1 MLDNIFNFDNVK
13 LESED
18 NMKKEKNLNFPD
30 LEIMGNFGYY
40 KPFELVDIYVED
52 QDSDQNKPLEK
63 RKRKLFNY
71 QKMMFIFDCEYIPAV
86 AENQKEASERK
97 KTSFMWFMVQ
107 ASFTNLYGKNKGN
120 ELFLKMISTFFENSL
135 INNCNTIIDTS
146 ENVKQL
152 EFNFEG
158 ALHG

>member
-1 MLDNIFNFDNVK
+1 
-13 LESED
+13 
-18 NMKKEKNLNFPD
+18 MKKEKNLNFPN

-63 RKRKLFNY
+63 RKRKLLNY
-71 QKMMFIFDCEYIPAV
+71 QKMMFIFDCEYIPSV

-120 ELFLKMISTFFENSL
+120 ELFLKMINTFFENSL
-135 INNCNTIIDTS
+135 INNRNTIIDTT
-146 ENVKQL
+146 ENTYQL
-152 EFNFEG
+152 EFNFPEV
-158 ALHG
+158 AQV

>member
-1 MLDNIFNFDNVK
+1 
-13 LESED
+13 
-18 NMKKEKNLNFPD
+18 MKKEKNLNFPN

-63 RKRKLFNY
+63 RKRKLLNY
-71 QKMMFIFDCEYIPAV
+71 QKMMFIFDCEYIPSV

>member
-1 MLDNIFNFDNVK
+1 
-13 LESED
+13 
-18 NMKKEKNLNFPD
+18 MKKEKNLNFPN

-71 QKMMFIFDCEYIPAV
+71 QKMMFIFDCEYIPSV

>member
-1 MLDNIFNFDNVK
+1 
-13 LESED
+13 
-18 NMKKEKNLNFPD
+18 MKKEKNLNFPN

-40 KPFELVDIYVED
+40 KPFELVDIYVYD
-52 QDSDQNKPLEK
+52 QDSDQNKPIEK

-71 QKMMFIFDCEYIPAV
+71 NKLMFIFDCEYIPAV

-107 ASFTNLYGKNKGN
+107 ASFVNLYGKNKGN
-120 ELFLKMISTFFENSL
+120 ELFLKMINTFFENNL
-135 INNCNTIIDTS
+135 LNNKCTLIDTS

-152 EFNFEG
+152 EFDFKPVETKEIKVNTKR
-158 ALHG
+158 LQHLDLIK

>member
-1 MLDNIFNFDNVK
+1 MLDTIFNFGNVNP
-13 LESED
+13 ESED
-18 NMKKEKNLNFPD
+18 KMKKEKNLNFPD

-71 QKMMFIFDCEYIPAV
+71 QKMTFIFDCEYIP
-86 AENQKEASERK
+86 QKNERQHK
-97 KTSFMWFMVQ
+97 RDRSNVSFYWFKVQ

-152 EFNFEG
+152 KFDFER

>member
-1 MLDNIFNFDNVK
+1 
-13 LESED
+13 
-18 NMKKEKNLNFPD
+18 
-30 LEIMGNFGYY
+30 
-40 KPFELVDIYVED
+40 
-52 QDSDQNKPLEK
+52 
-63 RKRKLFNY
+63 
-71 QKMMFIFDCEYIPAV
+71 MMFIFDCEYIPSV

>member
-1 MLDNIFNFDNVK
+1 
-13 LESED
+13 
-18 NMKKEKNLNFPD
+18 MKKEKNLNFPN

-63 RKRKLFNY
+63 RKRKLLNY
-71 QKMMFIFDCEYIPAV
+71 QKMMFIFDCEYIPSV

-158 ALHG
+158 ASHG

>member
-1 MLDNIFNFDNVK
+1 
-13 LESED
+13 
-18 NMKKEKNLNFPD
+18 MKKEKNLNFPN

-71 QKMMFIFDCEYIPAV
+71 QKMMFIFDCEYIPSV

-158 ALHG
+158 ASHG

>member
-1 MLDNIFNFDNVK
+1 
-13 LESED
+13 
-18 NMKKEKNLNFPD
+18 MKKEKNLNFPN

-52 QDSDQNKPLEK
+52 QDNDQNKSLEK

-71 QKMMFIFDCEYIPAV
+71 QKMMFIFDCEYIPSV